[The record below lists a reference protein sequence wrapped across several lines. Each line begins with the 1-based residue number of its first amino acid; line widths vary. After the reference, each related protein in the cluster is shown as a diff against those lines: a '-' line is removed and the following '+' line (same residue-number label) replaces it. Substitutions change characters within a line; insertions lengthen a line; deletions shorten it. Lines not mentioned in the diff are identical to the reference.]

1 MKSVLNRFRSVFINL
16 KDKLADTFTTEMNF
30 EAHVCQD
37 IVPSR
42 RPRIQND
49 DTDSEEKEIS
59 EKEESS

>member
-1 MKSVLNRFRSVFINL
+1 VCINL
-16 KDKLADTFTTEMNF
+16 KDKPADTFTTEMNF

-42 RPRIQND
+42 RPRIQSE

-59 EKEESS
+59 EEEESS